1 MVEMY
6 RGYLKTDIGWVEVSG
21 TRDTITGIN
30 FVDEKYPDAN
40 GDSPAVQ
47 AGVRQLSEYFRGERT
62 TFDLPLEFHGT
73 EFQKKVWR
81 ALLDV
86 PFGSTASYGDI
97 ARAIGNPKAVRAVGG
112 ANAKNPISIVAPC
125 HRIIGSNGKLTGYG
139 GGLWRKKWLLAH
151 ERD

>member
-62 TFDLPLEFHGT
+62 TFDLPLEFRGT